1 MAPKFRPGRLEPWQR
16 SQLVVLATVVLAQ
29 VGFDLTQ
36 PFIPLYVRYLGT
48 TDLNEAALWSGIV
61 VGIGPLCASLMG
73 PFWGALG
80 DRLGHRM
87 MVVRALA
94 MISLM
99 QLASGFVPDVRWLLV
114 CRVVMGLFAGFT
126 TMVLALAISVA
137 PREKMSQAIG
147 LVQAAQLAP
156 TAFGPLIGGV
166 LSDTLGPRANFVT
179 TGLLL
184 LVPVGLL
191 ILLVDEGSY
200 ASEPSRQTREAGAGR
215 NPVFSLL
222 LFPPF
227 LASLGILFVAR
238 FTDRAL
244 PPILP
249 LYLIQLDTPVAQ
261 LATITGLVVA
271 SGAIA
276 AACSAV
282 LYGRQLRPENVRR
295 LLLVALVGGGLMS
308 LLLSQTQSWVQVT
321 GVRLL
326 LGLLAGGAITLAYTL
341 GARHAPTGRSGL
353 TFSVLGS
360 CGQLGAAVSPMLA
373 GVLSQSGL
381 RTVFLANG
389 AAYLLAAALAAIPAV
404 GAVPAPAPAPEREPA
419 ADTAES

>member
-1 MAPKFRPGRLEPWQR
+1 
-16 SQLVVLATVVLAQ
+16 
-29 VGFDLTQ
+29 
-36 PFIPLYVRYLGT
+36 
-48 TDLNEAALWSGIV
+48 
-61 VGIGPLCASLMG
+61 MG

-94 MISLM
+94 MIALM
-99 QLASGFVPDVRWLLV
+99 QLASGFVPDVRWLLI
-114 CRVVMGLFAGFT
+114 CRVIMGLFAGFT
-126 TMVLALAISVA
+126 TMVMALAITVA

-147 LVQAAQLAP
+147 LVQASQLAP

-166 LSDTLGPRANFVT
+166 LSDTLGLRANFIT

-184 LVPVGLL
+184 VVPAVLL
-191 ILLVDEGSY
+191 TLLVDEGSY
-200 ASEPSRQTREAGAGR
+200 ASKPSRPNREASDGR

-238 FTDRAL
+238 FADRAL

-249 LYLIQLDTPVAQ
+249 LYLIQLDTPTAQ
-261 LATITGLVVA
+261 LATITGFVVA

-282 LYGRQLRPENVRR
+282 LYGRRLRPENVRR
-295 LLLVALVGGGLMS
+295 LLLVALVGGGLVTF
-308 LLLSQTQSWVQVT
+308 LLSQTQSWVQVA

-326 LGLLAGGAITLAYTL
+326 LGLLAGGAITLAYTM
-341 GARHAPTGRSGL
+341 GARHAPAGRSGL

-373 GVLSQSGL
+373 GVLSQTGL

-404 GAVPAPAPAPEREPA
+404 GAVPAPAPEREPVA
-419 ADTAES
+419 EAES